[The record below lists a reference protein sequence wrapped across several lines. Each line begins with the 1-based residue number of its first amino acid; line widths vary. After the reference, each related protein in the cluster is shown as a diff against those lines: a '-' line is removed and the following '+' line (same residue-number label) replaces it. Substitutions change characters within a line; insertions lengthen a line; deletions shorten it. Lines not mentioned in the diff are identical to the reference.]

1 MGPLSADPP
10 SAWGVSASW
19 DSRAVSARDC
29 HALNSLGCTGGHG
42 ACSGGGS
49 MKGYHTD
56 LRKRIVDAYRNAE
69 GSVRELA
76 VRFKVAPRTVQNYLN
91 LVRDTGSVEPR
102 PHGGGSAPKLDDAGV
117 QEVRAVVEEK
127 NDRTLAEIA
136 SELDRRCDV
145 RVGITTVW
153 RVLDRL
159 GITRKKRRSALQS
172 RSGPRSRRS
181 VRPSSSRSSRSSRR
195 ACSTS
200 TSSAST

>member
-1 MGPLSADPP
+1 
-10 SAWGVSASW
+10 
-19 DSRAVSARDC
+19 
-29 HALNSLGCTGGHG
+29 
-42 ACSGGGS
+42 

-56 LRKRIVDAYRNAE
+56 LRQRIVDAYRAGE

-91 LVRDTGSVEPR
+91 QMRDTGSVEPR
-102 PHGGGSAPKLDDAGV
+102 PHGGGSAPKLDDAAV
-117 QEVRAVVEEK
+117 REVRAVVEEK

-136 SELDRRCDV
+136 SELDRRCNV

-159 GITRKKRRSALQS
+159 GITRKKRPNAPRN
-172 RSGPRSRRS
+172 RSGLRSRRN

-200 TSSAST
+200 TSSASD

>member
-1 MGPLSADPP
+1 M
-10 SAWGVSASW
+10 
-19 DSRAVSARDC
+19 RA
-29 HALNSLGCTGGHG
+29 H
-42 ACSGGGS
+42 
-49 MKGYHTD
+49 HTD
-56 LRKRIVDAYRNAE
+56 LRQRIVDAYRNCE

-102 PHGGGSAPKLDDAGV
+102 PHGGGSASKLDDAGMR
-117 QEVRAVVEEK
+117 EVRAVVAEK

-136 SELDRRCDV
+136 GELDRRCDV
-145 RVGITTVW
+145 RVGVSTVW
-153 RVLDRL
+153 RILRRL
-159 GITRKKRRSALQS
+159 GITRKKRRNARRN

-181 VRPSSSRSSRSSRR
+181 VRPSSSGSSRSSRR

>member
-1 MGPLSADPP
+1 MTDPAVLTP
-10 SAWGVSASW
+10 PAPPVL
-19 DSRAVSARDC
+19 RAVSARNC
-29 HALNSLGCTGGHG
+29 HALSLLGCTCGHDV
-42 ACSGGGS
+42 CSGSGS

-56 LRKRIVDAYRNAE
+56 LRQRVVDAYRAGE

-102 PHGGGSAPKLDDAGV
+102 PHGGGSAPKLDDAA
-117 QEVRAVVEEK
+117 VRAVVEEK

-159 GITRKKRRSALQS
+159 GITRKKRPNAPRS
-172 RSGPRSRRS
+172 RSGLRSRRS
-181 VRPSSSRSSRSSRR
+181 VTPSSSRSSRSSRR

-200 TSSAST
+200 TSSAFD